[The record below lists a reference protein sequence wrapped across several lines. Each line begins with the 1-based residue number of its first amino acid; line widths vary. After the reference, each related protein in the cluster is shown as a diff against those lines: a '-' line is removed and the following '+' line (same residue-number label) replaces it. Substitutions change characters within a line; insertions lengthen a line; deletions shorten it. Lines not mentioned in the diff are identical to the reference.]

1 MKAHVRVTYERT
13 KATERVGR
21 MKRRKTNLLI
31 IINCSLACV
40 LLLISGSL
48 AAYTSLSNAKRT
60 ISTVGSNQL
69 FSSNILLAYEKE
81 EDIQGKAMSFSA
93 DGDSTFKVTVC
104 NYAQENTG
112 KYAAEDITYTITV
125 SLMDQSGKNVT
136 DQAVLSKYKWND
148 QTFLQS
154 EKKTDT
160 LPKNK
165 KSEDVYSITVPT
177 DYMKNYKIKITA
189 ESNMTGYRKLGRM
202 IYFSEDIASSE
213 WKIDYLNDEQEQK
226 AYDLGCIHTRLTG
239 SEYAEL
245 TLTWNT
251 EHVQIDPWFR
261 EDIKKDNSV
270 SVTDGSLTFIAGGDT
285 GSNQYNITFYRT
297 SPVHE
302 DDSQVESWENIKS
315 YIQLSSKKL
324 TKSKTKT
331 TK

>member
-1 MKAHVRVTYERT
+1 
-13 KATERVGR
+13 

-93 DGDSTFKVTVC
+93 DGNSTFKVTVC
-104 NYAQENTG
+104 NYAQENTE
-112 KYAAEDITYTITV
+112 KYAVEDITYTITV
-125 SLMDQSGKNVT
+125 SLIDQSGKNVT
-136 DQAVLSKYKWND
+136 DQTVLSEYKWNN
-148 QTFLQS
+148 QTFFQS
-154 EKKTDT
+154 ENQTGT
-160 LPKNK
+160 LLKNV
-165 KSEDVYSITVPT
+165 KSEDIYSITVPT
-177 DYMKNYKIKITA
+177 KYMKNYKIKITA
-189 ESNMTGYRKLGRM
+189 EPNKTGYRNLGRM

-213 WKIDYLNDEQEQK
+213 WRIDYLNDEQEQN

-245 TLTWNT
+245 TLTWDT
-251 EHVQIDPWFR
+251 KHVQIDPWFL
-261 EDIKKDNSV
+261 EDIRKDTGV
-270 SVTDGSLTFIAGGDT
+270 SETDNSLTFTAGGGT
-285 GSNQYNITFYRT
+285 GMNQYNIVFYRT
-297 SPVHE
+297 KPVHG
-302 DDSQVESWENIKS
+302 DDSKEETWDDIKS
-315 YIQLSSKKL
+315 YISLSSKKL
-324 TKSKTKT
+324 TKLKTKT